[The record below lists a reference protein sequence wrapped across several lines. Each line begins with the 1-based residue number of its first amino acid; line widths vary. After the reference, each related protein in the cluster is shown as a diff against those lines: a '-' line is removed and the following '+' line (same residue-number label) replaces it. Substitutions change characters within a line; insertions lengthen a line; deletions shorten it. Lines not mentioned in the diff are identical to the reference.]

1 MGGSRNLRIINGR
14 GVEVGGINKQIGMKI
29 SSDHITSGGGVHNTL
44 GGAHQLWGDGNN
56 KKYQTRK
63 VFPQKFFFLQLN
75 RENIFRKNSFQQKL
89 LRLS

>member
-1 MGGSRNLRIINGR
+1 MEG
-14 GVEVGGINKQIGMKI
+14 GGINKQIGMKI